1 MFLIAWHSD
10 YCGACVVCC
19 GKNNL
24 TVEADL
30 LLNFFFQTTDHSPR
44 FTDRQ
49 EDFLRVSQFLNH
61 LPVPV
66 PGFRIDKLGRCCI
79 CVFLRFH
86 AGKQEIQV
94 IRNHQQRLC
103 FFQLFR
109 FFLLPRH
116 KLINT
121 VKNLFLNAGRC
132 IEFFLR
138 HRAINLLIH
147 SFRAVIAISNGIS
160 DPLIILVQKDKINRP
175 CINSDTHRDFS
186 KFSAF
191 FHSGQHSFEER
202 LDIPYLLTVP
212 FLHSIRE
219 TVNFLKNHFPI
230 FHMAE
235 NMSSAGCSYINC

>member
-30 LLNFFFQTTDHSPR
+30 LLNFFFQTTNHSPR

-66 PGFRIDKLGRCCI
+66 PGFRIDELGRCCI

-94 IRNHQQRLC
+94 IRNHQQRL
-103 FFQLFR
+103 
-109 FFLLPRH
+109 
-116 KLINT
+116 
-121 VKNLFLNAGRC
+121 
-132 IEFFLR
+132 
-138 HRAINLLIH
+138 
-147 SFRAVIAISNGIS
+147 
-160 DPLIILVQKDKINRP
+160 
-175 CINSDTHRDFS
+175 
-186 KFSAF
+186 
-191 FHSGQHSFEER
+191 
-202 LDIPYLLTVP
+202 
-212 FLHSIRE
+212 
-219 TVNFLKNHFPI
+219 
-230 FHMAE
+230 
-235 NMSSAGCSYINC
+235 